1 MAKGIKKTSAVKK
14 KLITDLTISSV
25 DSGDR
30 GAGDGCR
37 IELIKRDPLLTAID
51 RAFASTAPSRNRS
64 LTAPAARALTGGRP
78 DCGRSST
85 RGSGR
90 FDGTP
95 CGRPIR
101 PTTGRVFPRA
111 AIPRTSRAATPS
123 PIATVPAGSGRT
135 PRRTWLRPR
144 AALSPAPLEGPSDRR
159 SPTARQ
165 RYERMQKAADAQRR
179 DGETDTMALNRWI
192 RDTREGRAAY
202 AEDRHAA
209 LTEACKAYRRGSR
222 EAAERIA
229 EASSV
234 FARVPDDDGGR
245 FPLTGRG
252 DVNTY
257 ALFGELF
264 ANLASPRGRAGVIVP
279 TGIATDSTTAPFF
292 GALVA
297 APAAE
302 IRRPG
307 VRRPQHLAS
316 LCRVVRREP
325 RPSQTC
331 PRDRTGDRVS
341 FPRGRGRQ
349 AGPPRRIA
357 GPRRSDPAGGPP
369 R

>member
-135 PRRTWLRPR
+135 PRRAWRRPWATTLPCR
-144 AALSPAPLEGPSDRR
+144 PPRR
-159 SPTARQ
+159 TGRRTGSAR
-165 RYERMQKAADAQRR
+165 
-179 DGETDTMALNRWI
+179 
-192 RDTREGRAAY
+192 
-202 AEDRHAA
+202 
-209 LTEACKAYRRGSR
+209 RRGS
-222 EAAERIA
+222 
-229 EASSV
+229 
-234 FARVPDDDGGR
+234 
-245 FPLTGRG
+245 
-252 DVNTY
+252 
-257 ALFGELF
+257 
-264 ANLASPRGRAGVIVP
+264 
-279 TGIATDSTTAPFF
+279 ATSACR
-292 GALVA
+292 
-297 APAAE
+297 
-302 IRRPG
+302 RRPTLSG
-307 VRRPQHLAS
+307 VRK
-316 LCRVVRREP
+316 
-325 RPSQTC
+325 
-331 PRDRTGDRVS
+331 
-341 FPRGRGRQ
+341 RGRGKVR
-349 AGPPRRIA
+349 
-357 GPRRSDPAGGPP
+357 
-369 R
+369 